1 MLYKGK
7 EVGIPTI
14 QMVQEY
20 ILREKFTFPAQLA
33 YNHLEKELWT
43 TRKGEPYF
51 TLETALNAYNSV
63 YLMRQRKSSG
73 FVGSLF

>member
-7 EVGIPTI
+7 EVGKPTI
-14 QMVQEY
+14 EMIREY
-20 ILREKFTFPAQLA
+20 VLREKFTFSPQSA

-43 TRKGEPYF
+43 TKKGEPYL
-51 TLETALNAYNSV
+51 TLEIALNAYNGV
-63 YLMRQRKSSG
+63 HVLRQRRNSG